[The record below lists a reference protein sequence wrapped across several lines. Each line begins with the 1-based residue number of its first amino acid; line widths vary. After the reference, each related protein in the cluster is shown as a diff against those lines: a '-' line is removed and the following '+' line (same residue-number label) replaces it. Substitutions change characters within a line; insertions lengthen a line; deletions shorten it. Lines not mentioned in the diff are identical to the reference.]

1 MLPYNL
7 RKILPLSD
15 SQPLASFIQDLI
27 RRKLLINTHPE
38 FPYRQQDISA
48 YASTLPNVVYA
59 GVDPTASS
67 LHIGNLLV
75 LNSLIR
81 ASFFGCSSIALI
93 GEATAF
99 VGDPS
104 GHKTDRNQ
112 LSRELIHE
120 NAKAIRR
127 QVERLWTNV
136 SSLCGDRISLEIKN
150 NADWYNEMRVLDFFN
165 SAKRFR
171 VSELLR
177 GGPVK
182 SRMDDGGTLSYSEFS
197 YQTLQAIDWLKLS
210 EENDCLCQ
218 IGGTDQFGNFKAGF
232 EHVRENTGRLSIA
245 LCLPLLTDE
254 SGQKLGKSSEHQ
266 GLWLD
271 PSKTSAFA
279 FFQYFRQLHDDVA
292 EYFFINFSL
301 RKTAEVEEIIEE
313 HRKQLGKWIAQMY
326 LAEEITAIVHGKEGL
341 EKAKKCSKILFGGSF
356 IAEFESFRPD
366 EITEMF
372 GSASTF
378 DIKRGSV
385 KTMGELAVI
394 TKQDGLNLM
403 RKGALKIN
411 GVKMTDP
418 EEKVSLE
425 RILINGHFTIVCWAR
440 RKFYLIKWS

>member
-1 MLPYNL
+1 MNRYLLNEPSTEY
-7 RKILPLSD
+7 
-15 SQPLASFIQDLI
+15 DLI

-81 ASFFGCSSIALI
+81 ASFFGCFSIALI
-93 GEATAF
+93 GEATAS

-127 QVERLWTNV
+127 QVERLLTNV

-210 EENDCLCQ
+210 EQNNCLCQ
-218 IGGTDQFGNFKAGF
+218 IGGTDQFGNFKAGY
-232 EHVRENTGRLSIA
+232 EHVRANTGRLSIA

-254 SGQKLGKSSEHQ
+254 SGQKL
-266 GLWLD
+266 
-271 PSKTSAFA
+271 AFA
-279 FFQYFRQLHDDVA
+279 FYQYFRQLHDDVA

-341 EKAKKCSKILFGGSF
+341 ENAKKCSKILFDGSY
-356 IAEFESFRPD
+356 ITEFESFRPD

-372 GSASTF
+372 DNGRTCRNYEAGRAKL
-378 DIKRGSV
+378 DEKRRY
-385 KTMGELAVI
+385 E
-394 TKQDGLNLM
+394 D
-403 RKGALKIN
+403 
-411 GVKMTDP
+411 
-418 EEKVSLE
+418 
-425 RILINGHFTIVCWAR
+425 
-440 RKFYLIKWS
+440 KWSQND